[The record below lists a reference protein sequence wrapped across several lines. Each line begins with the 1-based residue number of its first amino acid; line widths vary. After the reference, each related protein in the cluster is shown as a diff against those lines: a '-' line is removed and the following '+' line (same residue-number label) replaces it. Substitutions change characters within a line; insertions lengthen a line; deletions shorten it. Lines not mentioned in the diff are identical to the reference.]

1 MINVI
6 LPDRRQRRLPFFLAM
21 EEWVAKRLDACN
33 YIFTWIV
40 APTVICG
47 RNQDIEKEVN
57 LPYCRQHGI
66 DVVRRRSG
74 GGCVYADHNNI
85 MISFITPDTDVET
98 TFAQFTNRIAGQLR
112 AIGINAE
119 ATGRNDIM
127 VEGRKISGNA
137 FLHLPG
143 RSIIHGTM
151 LYDTDPESMRNAIT
165 PSRAKLESKRV
176 LSVENRVITAHELLP
191 DMTINVFHNALL
203 SGLITGQYL
212 MSDADIR
219 EVEAIEQE
227 YYRPKWLWRQK
238 HDETRPTHIDGV
250 GEFVVRVDIDEAG
263 LIRNILLKGDFFET
277 SDSLSSVL
285 NCLMGIKPEYE
296 PIKKA
301 LADTDIRNIIAGLS
315 TDNFINLIT
324 DKNNHYGT
332 DR

>member
-6 LPDRRQRRLPFFLAM
+6 LPDRRKRRLPFFLAM

-40 APTVICG
+40 SPTVICG

-127 VEGRKISGNA
+127 VDGRKISGNA

-191 DMTINVFHNALL
+191 DMPIDVFHNALL

-212 MSDADIR
+212 MSDDDIR

-227 YYRPKWLWRQK
+227 YYRPEWLWRQK

-250 GEFVVRVDIDEAG
+250 GEFVVRVDIDEVG

-285 NCLMGIKPEYE
+285 NCLKGIKPEYE